1 MRTVLVVDDQ
11 PCVRQLYRDAFE
23 EEGYRVLEA
32 ADGQAA
38 LDLLAAQGVDLAVLD
53 IQMPHV
59 HGLEMLARLHSV
71 HPRLPVIVC
80 SALPKLF
87 NEYAFWSA
95 RDQVVALLAKPV
107 EVRALLEC
115 AARALEARTPE
126 AAPTARPAGT
136 QACRRPPRPLGEAVE
151 NHRPHR

>member
-1 MRTVLVVDDQ
+1 MRTVLVVDDE

-23 EEGYRVLEA
+23 EEGYQVLEA
-32 ADGQAA
+32 ADGRSA
-38 LDLLAAQGVDLAVLD
+38 LELLAAHGADVAVLD

-59 HGLEMLARLHSV
+59 HGIEVVTRLHSLR
-71 HPRLPVIVC
+71 PELPVIVC

-95 RDQVVALLAKPV
+95 RDQVVALLPKPV

-115 AARALEARTPE
+115 AERALGAKAPG
-126 AAPTARPAGT
+126 AAPVALPEGTGAAHNPIPPPGQAAAG
-136 QACRRPPRPLGEAVE
+136 AGPR
-151 NHRPHR
+151 H

>member
-1 MRTVLVVDDQ
+1 MRTVLVVDDE

-32 ADGQAA
+32 ADGQSA
-38 LDLLAAQGVDLAVLD
+38 LDLLAAHGADVAVLD

-59 HGLEMLARLHSV
+59 HGIEMVARLHSLRP
-71 HPRLPVIVC
+71 HLPVIVC

-87 NEYAFWSA
+87 NEYAFWNA
-95 RDQVVALLAKPV
+95 RDQVAALLAKPV

-115 AARALEARTPE
+115 AERALRAKAPGPAPAALPEGMEACQHPTP
-126 AAPTARPAGT
+126 PPG
-136 QACRRPPRPLGEAVE
+136 QAIASPRPR
-151 NHRPHR
+151 H